1 MWITLLGE
9 PGVGKT
15 TLGQHLEAAGIATY
29 ISGSALLERY
39 ISEKREGWEQIK
51 VEKDAGNLADPDFT
65 HRLLAERIASVDT
78 NEFIVLD
85 GFPKTSGEI
94 ERTEALLPA
103 GSIDLALLLECLPAI
118 RDLRVSR
125 RCRCGECSL
134 VTSRELPPPCEH
146 VSDGLNLK
154 QREDDKPGA
163 MKRRR
168 LHEPVEKLA
177 KPFEESSRLVRI
189 NSEGT
194 PEEVFEVAFEV
205 LRSSS

>member
-1 MWITLLGE
+1 MRRE
-9 PGVGKT
+9 P
-15 TLGQHLEAAGIATY
+15 
-29 ISGSALLERY
+29 
-39 ISEKREGWEQIK
+39 
-51 VEKDAGNLADPDFT
+51 GNLADPDFT

-94 ERTEALLPA
+94 ERTEALLGA

-194 PEEVFEVAFEV
+194 QEEVFEVAFEV